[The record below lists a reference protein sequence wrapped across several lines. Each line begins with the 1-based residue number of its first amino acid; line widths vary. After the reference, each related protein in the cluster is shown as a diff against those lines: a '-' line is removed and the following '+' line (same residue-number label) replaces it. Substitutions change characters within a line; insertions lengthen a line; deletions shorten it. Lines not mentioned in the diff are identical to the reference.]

1 MSKLKPSKNIDLIAE
16 LRERKGLSYQQIA
29 DRLGCSASSISWY
42 CLAHGIEKPGPV
54 ATRSRVRP
62 GSIERRNG
70 GEIRRFTP
78 DEDRQL
84 LALDAEG
91 VNYFQIGKRMGRR
104 RNSIHGRLMT
114 LARRE
119 ERGVA

>member
-1 MSKLKPSKNIDLIAE
+1 MAGNPSKNIETIAE
-16 LRERKGLSYQQIA
+16 LREQRGLSYQRIA
-29 DRLGCSASSISWY
+29 DQLGCSASSVSWY
-42 CLAHGIEKPGPV
+42 CLVHGIEKPGPV
-54 ATRSRVRP
+54 ATRSLVRP

-70 GEIRRFTP
+70 GEIRRFTV

-84 LALDAEG
+84 LALEAQG
-91 VNYFQIGKRMGRR
+91 LNYFQIGKRMGRR